1 MITPTA
7 AGSARP
13 SAPIT
18 QALNPARPP
27 AGPAPAPHPPAV
39 PAAARRA
46 VRRAGQARA
55 AAHPCRH
62 PGLHAVA
69 TLPRGWDDRELAR
82 RAETASVRV
91 YPMSDYRA
99 RAAREPAVV
108 LGYAAL
114 TPTEIDAGVQALAG
128 ACLRPPLS

>member
-1 MITPTA
+1 M
-7 AGSARP
+7 
-13 SAPIT
+13 
-18 QALNPARPP
+18 L
-27 AGPAPAPHPPAV
+27 
-39 PAAARRA
+39 RRA
-46 VRRAGQARA
+46 LAAYLGRVRGVLA
-55 AAHPCRH
+55 
-62 PGLHAVA
+62 
-69 TLPRGWDDRELAR
+69 GWDDRELAR

-128 ACLRPPLS
+128 ACLRPPPLS